1 MKRTVFLV
9 IALLLGLAGSVHAQD
24 DKPFTDGP
32 VVAIS
37 YIKVKPG
44 HFTEYMKYL
53 DGPYKAVM
61 EAQKKAGLITGYKV
75 FENQARSPH
84 DADLILSVTYP
95 NMAALDRSDEA
106 DAVSAKVMGSRTQ
119 QDKAF
124 GERGAMRE
132 VLGGQLIRELILK

>member
-1 MKRTVFLV
+1 MKCAIFCVT
-9 IALLLGLAGSVHAQD
+9 ALLLGLAAPVQAQD
-24 DKPFTDGP
+24 DKPYTEGP

-44 HFTEYMKYL
+44 HFVEYMKYL

-61 EAQKKAGLITGYKV
+61 EAQKKAGLVTGYQV

-84 DADLILSVTYP
+84 DADLILTVTYA

-106 DAVSAKVMGSRTQ
+106 DAVSAKVMGSRTE

-132 VLGGQLIRELILK
+132 VLGGRLIRELILK